1 MQRVFGF
8 LMGIVSGALVG
19 GVVALLMAP
28 ASGEEFRGQIR
39 GRSVGVVDEIR
50 GRSQG
55 FVDEIK
61 DAAKTRQL
69 ELEAHL
75 AALRAPQS
83 TQKPQ

>member
-19 GVVALLMAP
+19 GAVALLMAP

-39 GRSVGVVDEIR
+39 GRSLGVVDEIR
-50 GRSQG
+50 GRSLG

-61 DAAKTRQL
+61 GAAREREL

-75 AALRAPQS
+75 AALRAPQG
-83 TQKPQ
+83 TQKHQ